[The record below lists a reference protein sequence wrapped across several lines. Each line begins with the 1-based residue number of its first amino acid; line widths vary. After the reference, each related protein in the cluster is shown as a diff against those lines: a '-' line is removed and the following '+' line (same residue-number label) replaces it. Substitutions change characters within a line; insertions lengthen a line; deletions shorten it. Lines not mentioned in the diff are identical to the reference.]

1 MDRQGVMQR
10 FLSKEMRGIEI
21 GALYNPTVPKEDGWN
36 VISVDHD
43 TMEGLLVAY
52 AGNPYVSAGSL
63 QPVDVVWNHGLL
75 SAALKNGGYA
85 VGYFDYI
92 VASHVIEHFPDL
104 LGTLMDFEKIL
115 AEGGVLS
122 LAVPDQRYCFD
133 FFMPWSST
141 ADLLMAYGEARSRH
155 TKASFFRMAAY
166 NAVGIVNHGHRDELV
181 SAQDIGLQSDLH
193 HAYAR
198 FCTHDESTD
207 AGYVDNHTWY
217 FTPSTFELVM
227 LELRALGL
235 LSLEVEMVERG
246 PWGEFLVCMR
256 KSSEPLP
263 LTAEEL
269 NARRLGLLKQSV
281 RELAHR
287 AQMLD
292 RGQQEAAN
300 VNDSLHAAQQERIAH
315 LEAALSKVHKSTSWR
330 VTWPIRALKSAWL
343 RTKRS

>member
-85 VGYFDYI
+85 VGCFDYI

-133 FFMPWSST
+133 FFMPWS
-141 ADLLMAYGEARSRH
+141 
-155 TKASFFRMAAY
+155 
-166 NAVGIVNHGHRDELV
+166 V
-181 SAQDIGLQSDLH
+181 S
-193 HAYAR
+193 Y
-198 FCTHDESTD
+198 THLT
-207 AGYVDNHTWY
+207 
-217 FTPSTFELVM
+217 
-227 LELRALGL
+227 
-235 LSLEVEMVERG
+235 
-246 PWGEFLVCMR
+246 
-256 KSSEPLP
+256 LP
-263 LTAEEL
+263 T
-269 NARRLGLLKQSV
+269 N
-281 RELAHR
+281 
-287 AQMLD
+287 
-292 RGQQEAAN
+292 
-300 VNDSLHAAQQERIAH
+300 
-315 LEAALSKVHKSTSWR
+315 
-330 VTWPIRALKSAWL
+330 
-343 RTKRS
+343 